1 MVWFVVAALAV
12 LLVGMAV
19 IAYDIAKLHHRR

>member
-12 LLVGMAV
+12 LLVGLAV
-19 IAYDIAKLHHRR
+19 VAHDFSEAPGQV